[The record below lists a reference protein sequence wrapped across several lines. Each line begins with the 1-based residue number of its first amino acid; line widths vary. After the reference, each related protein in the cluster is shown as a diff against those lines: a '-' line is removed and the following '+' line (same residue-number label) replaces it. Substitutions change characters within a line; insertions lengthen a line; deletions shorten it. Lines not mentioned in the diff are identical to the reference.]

1 MGKTAMMIHFEI
13 PESIEEQLRS
23 SGIDPTQ
30 SAKELLLVDLYRKGK
45 ITHYELRKAL
55 SLSRYETDGVLKRH
69 DVPIELSIE
78 ELRAETDFL
87 ERKSRE

>member
-1 MGKTAMMIHFEI
+1 MTIHFEI
-13 PESIEEQLRS
+13 PKNIEEQLLS

-45 ITHYELRKAL
+45 ITHHELGKAL
-55 SLSRYETDGVLKRH
+55 SLSRYETDGVLKQH
-69 DVPIELSIE
+69 DVPIDLSIE

-87 ERKSRE
+87 EQKSRE